1 MGGPFGL
8 ANATDS
14 KKKPTLIGR
23 LSLQVATNFDRRV
36 KPRRSLAQTLSE
48 YLSTKL
54 GVRGP
59 FRTR

>member
-8 ANATDS
+8 TNATDS

-36 KPRRSLAQTLSE
+36 KPRRSLARTLSE
-48 YLSTKL
+48 
-54 GVRGP
+54 
-59 FRTR
+59 